1 MNTQHLKNRWLIAA
15 SAVGIQVSIG
25 SVYAYSVMT
34 NPVKDIFEVEGSAIK
49 WAFKLAILM
58 LGFSA
63 AFLGKWVEKVGPQRS
78 GTTAGILYGIGI
90 VTTGIA
96 IHIGSLPLFY
106 IGYGVIG
113 GIGLGLGYISPISTL
128 VKWFPDKKGLA
139 TGMAIMGFGFSALIF
154 GPFMQYLFNT
164 VGVAN
169 AFYVLGSIF
178 MVLIV
183 GSARYMQQPPKEYI
197 PEGYHPENN
206 TLKQQDLENISAK
219 EAIKKPRFYYLW
231 LMMFINIACGI
242 ALISSA
248 SPILQEKLNYSP
260 MEAAAMVGFIGIF
273 NGLGRLFWSSLSDY
287 LGRITIYILFFA
299 FQIVAFYLLPAL
311 AYELLFLGTLFTII
325 SMYGGGFAMLPAFI
339 SDLFGTKELGAIQGL
354 ILTAWGL
361 AGVVGPTIYDVVKEK
376 TGSLDATLYVFAS
389 LFIVALIVAIVMK
402 FSITKAHKNKTNS
415 LKLATAS

>member
-63 AFLGKWVEKVGPQRS
+63 AFLGKWVEKVGPKRS

-164 VGVAN
+164 VGIAN

-197 PEGYHPENN
+197 PEGYYPENN

-311 AYELLFLGTLFTII
+311 AYELLFLATLFTII

-361 AGVVGPTIYDVVKEK
+361 AGVVGPTIYDVVKAK

>member
-106 IGYGVIG
+106 IGYGIIG

-164 VGVAN
+164 VGIAN

-197 PEGYHPENN
+197 PEGYYPENN

-311 AYELLFLGTLFTII
+311 AYELLFLATLFTII

-361 AGVVGPTIYDVVKEK
+361 AGVVGPTIYDVVKAK

>member
-1 MNTQHLKNRWLIAA
+1 MNTQHLKNRWLIVA

-63 AFLGKWVEKVGPQRS
+63 AFLGKWVEKVGPKRS

>member
-1 MNTQHLKNRWLIAA
+1 MNTQHIKNRWLIAA

-63 AFLGKWVEKVGPQRS
+63 AFLGKWVEKVGPKRS

-197 PEGYHPENN
+197 PEGYHPKNN

-299 FQIVAFYLLPAL
+299 FQIVAFYLLPVL

-361 AGVVGPTIYDVVKEK
+361 AGVVGPTIYDVVKAK

-389 LFIVALIVAIVMK
+389 LFVVALIVAIVMK